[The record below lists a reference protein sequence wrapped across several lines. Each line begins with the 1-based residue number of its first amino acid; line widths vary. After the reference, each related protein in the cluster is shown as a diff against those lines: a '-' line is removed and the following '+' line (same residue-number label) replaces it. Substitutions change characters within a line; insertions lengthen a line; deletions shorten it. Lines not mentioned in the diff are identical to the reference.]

1 MQCYETFRSKYPQET
16 EVTKI
21 TEQDYQTILDDFPNI
36 KSILKSKENSLSFR
50 NPSSSENNKDLIE
63 LPPIKISSSGNIT
76 EYYKG
81 QANKDGE
88 RSGEGELLTSDGNY
102 YKGGFSHNAFNG
114 KGIFINDKGN
124 VFEGNWE
131 NGQSKGEGEYS
142 LSSGH
147 RYKGNFENNM
157 KNGKGEETYPDG
169 TKYIGEFVNNE
180 KHGKGELYFP
190 GGEKYTGNFENGVIN
205 GEGEFIA
212 KDGTVS
218 IGTFC
223 DGKLNG
229 NAVTTFPD
237 QSKYEGK
244 YVNDL
249 KNGLGTLSWNNGNKL
264 NVNWVK
270 NNPEGKGTVSVGDK
284 EMDVIYRFGKMISCK
299 ESN

>member
-1 MQCYETFRSKYPQET
+1 MGISSCTCLKNSEEGNFNTQQGIDSELNQNPTANIEQSRKTNLQRQIEYDSENDKEEITMQCYETFRSKYPQET

-114 KGIFINDKGN
+114 KGIFINNQGN
-124 VFEGNWE
+124 VFEGIWE

-147 RYKGNFENNM
+147 KYKGNFENNM

-169 TKYIGEFVNNE
+169 TKYIGEFVNN
-180 KHGKGELYFP
+180 
-190 GGEKYTGNFENGVIN
+190 
-205 GEGEFIA
+205 
-212 KDGTVS
+212 
-218 IGTFC
+218 
-223 DGKLNG
+223 
-229 NAVTTFPD
+229 
-237 QSKYEGK
+237 
-244 YVNDL
+244 
-249 KNGLGTLSWNNGNKL
+249 
-264 NVNWVK
+264 
-270 NNPEGKGTVSVGDK
+270 
-284 EMDVIYRFGKMISCK
+284 
-299 ESN
+299 